1 MPNHITSRLTI
12 TGEAAEVAKV
22 FAFIKADEPDKD
34 GSYRL
39 MDLNKIVPMP
49 EELDIES
56 STLVEDGADYL
67 LGLSGNCLEVADFKQ
82 TSKYQ
87 RMAKMEKENPKMFE
101 QAIELGRKKS
111 HNIANYGHGDWY
123 SWRISNWGTK
133 WNAYSHHQVDKNT
146 IEFQTAWNGIPQII
160 ALIAEEFPTV
170 FIEYKFADENA
181 GYNVGHFK
189 FHDGEI
195 EDLSPEDDT
204 PEAWE
209 LVFELGVRDREDY
222 VQLPNGSWEY
232 RNDE

>member
-56 STLVEDGADYL
+56 SSLVEDGADYL

-101 QAIELGRKKS
+101 QAIELGRKKL

-123 SWRISNWGTK
+123 SWRICQKYLRQTNICDGIVGDWICHVECQAVARKLGMYDDCDPDYGLSDESFGE
-133 WNAYSHHQVDKNT
+133 T
-146 IEFQTAWNGIPQII
+146 IN
-160 ALIAEEFPTV
+160 
-170 FIEYKFADENA
+170 EYILDEH
-181 GYNVGHFK
+181 Y
-189 FHDGEI
+189 
-195 EDLSPEDDT
+195 
-204 PEAWE
+204 
-209 LVFELGVRDREDY
+209 DRE
-222 VQLPNGSWEY
+222 
-232 RNDE
+232 NDDIQENWQGLTRYQEVLKILDELEVK